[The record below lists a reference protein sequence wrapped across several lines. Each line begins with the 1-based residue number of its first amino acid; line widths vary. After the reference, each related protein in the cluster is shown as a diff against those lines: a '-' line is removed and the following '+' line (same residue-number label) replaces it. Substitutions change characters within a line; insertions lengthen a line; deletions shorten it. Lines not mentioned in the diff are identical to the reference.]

1 MQNDNRMDTWFTE
14 NRVQNVEALIWCT
27 KSWRKL
33 TFGKEDAPAQRNESR
48 CNGMERINKKKGSV
62 RNKERANG
70 SNETFG
76 HYLKKKKNLWIPT
89 VVSVVLTL
97 YSNNFPWTHVQRKE
111 KKIVCTHCLKKYS
124 KSEIPVKYSWNMKKT
139 SSD

>member
-1 MQNDNRMDTWFTE
+1 MQNDDRMDTWFTE

-76 HYLKKKKNLWIPT
+76 HYLKKKKKPLDSYCCLCRPNLIQQQFP
-89 VVSVVLTL
+89 VNSCSEKRKKNRL
-97 YSNNFPWTHVQRKE
+97 YPLSEEIFQIRDS
-111 KKIVCTHCLKKYS
+111 S
-124 KSEIPVKYSWNMKKT
+124 KV
-139 SSD
+139 